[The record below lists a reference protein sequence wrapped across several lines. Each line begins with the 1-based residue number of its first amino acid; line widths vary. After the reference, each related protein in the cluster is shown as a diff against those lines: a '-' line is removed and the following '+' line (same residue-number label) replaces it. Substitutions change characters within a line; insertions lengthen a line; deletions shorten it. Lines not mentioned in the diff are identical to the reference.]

1 MRIAVSESGAIEVI
15 HKDSRIYCGDFKRPS
30 SWKHK
35 PEDLFKEINKYWSL
49 LHIEEQNKIYEVYAD
64 MSALF
69 SSERDPRVIMRGVQ
83 DIMVRLLD
91 DLHPFDLMSEFV
103 STLDISIPDTAMADF
118 DDSDGRK
125 HRELTYIKSEYFDL
139 VVSTIILRTI
149 LPVWNVFKD
158 SQKVSETE
166 SKIYA
171 DMDVLRTLR
180 YTDFIFSPPMHRLQ
194 VYVHAA
200 YERQPERKA
209 ELSSI
214 IAGIGSSDI
223 PNYIYSSALSN
234 RLIFTPIEA
243 IDGKSNLI
251 SSVFMKVKHD
261 TNTLGDKLNQRVLD
275 SSNKN
280 RMRTDE
286 EDKIG
291 YLEAYSVRQDV
302 SDHIY
307 LLNQVFLSD
316 YRRARRHLDDEIP
329 SALVKLCIE
338 SLHAYQPKVVRKDQ
352 ITLTQWVL
360 SRICH
365 ARALPYIN
373 REAMFNAMG
382 LTQAALI
389 YWGFP
394 EIAVL
399 ISASPIVED
408 FNDDDDEL
416 VSGFAT
422 QLHALDANAKSEIA
436 KAYPYYRPVRD
447 KKTAR
452 QLWPGYIAIDAFTLL
467 LTEHRW
473 EINTNPELL
482 QKLRV
487 SKGEIRLHLQLR
499 NLLAELLLKINRSI
513 IKTDGE

>member
-1 MRIAVSESGAIEVI
+1 MRIAVSESSAIEVI
-15 HKDSRIYCGDFKRPS
+15 HRESRIYCGDFKRPS

-49 LHIEEQNKIYEVYAD
+49 LPIEEQDKIFDVYKDA
-64 MSALF
+64 SALF
-69 SSERDPRVIMRGVQ
+69 SNELDQRNIMRGVQ
-83 DIMVRLLD
+83 EIMIRLLD
-91 DLHPFDLMSEFV
+91 DLHPFDRVADLIATM
-103 STLDISIPDTAMADF
+103 DIAIPDTAKADF

-125 HRELTYIKSEYFDL
+125 HRELTYIKKEYFDL
-139 VVSTIILRTI
+139 VVATVILRTI
-149 LPVWNVFKD
+149 LPIWNIFKD
-158 SQKVSETE
+158 SQRVEANE

-171 DMDVLRTLR
+171 EMDVLRTLR

-209 ELSSI
+209 ELSSV
-214 IAGIGSSDI
+214 IAGIGASDI
-223 PNYIYSSALSN
+223 PNYIYSSSLSN
-234 RLIFTPIEA
+234 RLIYTPIEA
-243 IDGKSNLI
+243 VDGKSNLI
-251 SSVFMKVKHD
+251 SSVYMKVKHD
-261 TNTLGDKLNQRVLD
+261 TNTLGDKLKQRVLD
-275 SSNKN
+275 SSNRN
-280 RMRTDE
+280 RMRTDD

-338 SLHAYQPKVVRKDQ
+338 SLHAYPPKVVRKDQ
-352 ITLTQWVL
+352 VTLTQWVL
-360 SRICH
+360 SKICH
-365 ARALPYIN
+365 ARALPYVN

-382 LTQAALI
+382 LAQAALI

-399 ISASPIVED
+399 ISANPVIEEVDED
-408 FNDDDDEL
+408 SDMIR
-416 VSGFAT
+416 GFPT

-452 QLWPGYIAIDAFTLL
+452 QLWPGYIAIDSFALL
-467 LTEHRW
+467 LTEYRW
-473 EINTNPELL
+473 EINTDPELL
-482 QKLRV
+482 RKLHV

-499 NLLAELLLKINRSI
+499 NLLAELLLKINRNYF
-513 IKTDGE
+513 KTDGE

>member
-69 SSERDPRVIMRGVQ
+69 SSERDPRVTMRGVQ

-194 VYVHAA
+194 V
-200 YERQPERKA
+200 
-209 ELSSI
+209 
-214 IAGIGSSDI
+214 
-223 PNYIYSSALSN
+223 
-234 RLIFTPIEA
+234 
-243 IDGKSNLI
+243 
-251 SSVFMKVKHD
+251 
-261 TNTLGDKLNQRVLD
+261 
-275 SSNKN
+275 
-280 RMRTDE
+280 
-286 EDKIG
+286 
-291 YLEAYSVRQDV
+291 
-302 SDHIY
+302 
-307 LLNQVFLSD
+307 
-316 YRRARRHLDDEIP
+316 
-329 SALVKLCIE
+329 
-338 SLHAYQPKVVRKDQ
+338 
-352 ITLTQWVL
+352 
-360 SRICH
+360 
-365 ARALPYIN
+365 
-373 REAMFNAMG
+373 
-382 LTQAALI
+382 
-389 YWGFP
+389 
-394 EIAVL
+394 
-399 ISASPIVED
+399 
-408 FNDDDDEL
+408 
-416 VSGFAT
+416 
-422 QLHALDANAKSEIA
+422 
-436 KAYPYYRPVRD
+436 
-447 KKTAR
+447 
-452 QLWPGYIAIDAFTLL
+452 
-467 LTEHRW
+467 
-473 EINTNPELL
+473 
-482 QKLRV
+482 
-487 SKGEIRLHLQLR
+487 
-499 NLLAELLLKINRSI
+499 
-513 IKTDGE
+513 